1 MGFANPTAEVTFPLS
16 STKLL
21 LMTHRNVEYRGVLSR
36 DVVDF
41 ANQARA
47 ANSDQFLFASVNDPR
62 IEQLAQEF
70 RNTRPAMTTRGFG
83 PKEFGKIS
91 IRSRRPRN

>member
-1 MGFANPTAEVTFPLS
+1 
-16 STKLL
+16 
-21 LMTHRNVEYRGVLSR
+21 MTHRNVEYRGVLSG

-47 ANSDQFLFASVNDPR
+47 ANSDQFLFASVNDAR

-70 RNTRPAMTTRGFG
+70 RNMRPAMTMRGFG
-83 PKEFGKIS
+83 RQSLARFHTAGATGSIPVPPTTIKIGFL
-91 IRSRRPRN
+91 